1 VAEPVHPAASHD
13 PPSFISAPGETD
25 VLMVVMGLTLALV
38 VAMVVL
44 LFFWLSALPQRLVQN
59 LRKYRSP
66 QDQSAHDKNRPA
78 DGG

>member
-1 VAEPVHPAASHD
+1 
-13 PPSFISAPGETD
+13 
-25 VLMVVMGLTLALV
+25 MVVMGLKLALV

-66 QDQSAHDKNRPA
+66 QDQSAHDKNQPA

>member
-1 VAEPVHPAASHD
+1 
-13 PPSFISAPGETD
+13 
-25 VLMVVMGLTLALV
+25 MVVMGLKLALV
-38 VAMVVL
+38 VVVVVL

-66 QDQSAHDKNRPA
+66 PDQSAHDENQPT